1 MAVIRV
7 NEEWGNV
14 DWNRMKETATDYVM
28 LRAGYGG
35 GVIDV
40 QFRKN
45 AQSCNDMGI
54 PFGVYWLS
62 YALTPKMAEEE
73 ARHCMETIEEY
84 RVCGPV
90 QMEFD
95 ESSARYVRSKGGVV
109 TPEFVVSLKKSF
121 QRKVQETGLKKS

>member
-1 MAVIRV
+1 MDVIYV
-7 NEEWGNV
+7 DEEWGNV
-14 DWNRMKETATDYVM
+14 DWNKMRESVEDRVM

-62 YALTPKMAEEE
+62 YALTPEMAEEE
-73 ARHCMETIEEY
+73 ARHCMETVEEY
-84 RVCGPV
+84 EVSGPV
-90 QMEFD
+90 ELEFD
-95 ESSARYVRSKGGVV
+95 ATSVRYAQSKGVVV
-109 TPEFVVSLKKSF
+109 TSEFVELIKKLF
-121 QRKVQETGLKKS
+121 QRKIKEMGLKKS

>member
-62 YALTPKMAEEE
+62 YALTPKMAE
-73 ARHCMETIEEY
+73 
-84 RVCGPV
+84 
-90 QMEFD
+90 
-95 ESSARYVRSKGGVV
+95 
-109 TPEFVVSLKKSF
+109 
-121 QRKVQETGLKKS
+121 